1 MKKNKEMYFNF
12 IISAIAITT
21 IFFDSIVTF
30 DLFKFVLLGMI
41 ILDQIKKIMNMHEK
55 NEKGF
60 LLVSRLTLL
69 ISSLIFL
76 IVVIIKKIY

>member
-12 IISAIAITT
+12 IISAIAIAT